1 MGEPSLADLLAQQSQ
16 TGWSGDQFQGMGGAG
31 GGPLNPQMAALGMGA
46 MKNIQGA
53 LPQQEQLVMP
63 GGAGVAPRGQQI
75 QLSKTP
81 AQDPGID
88 PRIQMGLAQLLFGGK

>member
-1 MGEPSLADLLAQQSQ
+1 MGDLNLADLLQQQ
-16 TGWSGDQFQGMGGAG
+16 RATGWSGDQMQGGAG
-31 GGPLNPQMAALGMGA
+31 MGPLSTGQAALGMAA

-63 GGAGVAPRGQQI
+63 GGAGIAPRGNQV
-75 QLSKTP
+75 QLSKP
-81 AQDPGID
+81 GQMDAGID